1 MPSLPELDSPFPT
14 PFLLPYRRQF
24 PNQNGPPPN
33 TNPDGAA
40 TATRTSTTNTHS
52 ASLVPLATTATYS
65 AVNSM
70 SLVIDPSAESGSN
83 AKSAAP
89 TVATTD
95 SVVDRPTGQS
105 TAQRLFTPQ
114 GKLFAVGIV
123 IIGLAA
129 LTLLTCAIIT
139 IRCTLRNRRRSRTRS
154 RVQSFT
160 EKNVAR
166 RKISSDRASE
176 FWSAGANGPIRG
188 RTQSGDNAVERT
200 DLLKD
205 GQRPPT
211 RPARRGETEA
221 DLRAPGRVHFTPSV
235 MMSDYTGLSID
246 VQPHGSARSSGANM
260 DTNMAN
266 PLSTNSAV
274 ASLNPA
280 VAQQLD
286 RHMSTGTKFTGY
298 TLDQDPFAASPMM
311 PIPTTANP
319 LLSNHATT
327 FPSYG
332 LNSPHTVGDS
342 HIVSSPQFVDHFSSS
357 PSNVATGGSSPS
369 DTLGL
374 GSSLGSTNMLGL
386 VSSPSSPYVPV
397 DMTAPVGTPT
407 SRVMYKSGIDS
418 LMSDPFT
425 YDNVACP
432 GASSW
437 AGTPH
442 TTSFPSPGVTWSNVN
457 LGVASPPAVHI
468 DKTSPG
474 IQTSPLASPYC
485 SSPSLPGSHITSPAP
500 TFQTPPNTSFL
511 SLTPPQPLLSPGLQ
525 SDVSQ
530 ALNQLRRRMSDS
542 TMATRHSQQTECLY
556 RPALGAIP
564 DNDERNSGFF
574 MYNTPGSSRRSLPF
588 VPRLKASTP
597 PEPEM
602 LQMQPTK
609 TRSGVLQ
616 DGSPM
621 YASPISLSDGYHQS
635 FGGNSRTGSGPGT
648 QAGSSSLGHGLASGM
663 GYSAGGSGSS
673 EYADASPAL
682 PSSVRTSVLSYF
694 EKTSNV

>member
-14 PFLLPYRRQF
+14 PFLARYKRQF

-33 TNPDGAA
+33 TDPDRVA
-40 TATRTSTTNTHS
+40 TATRASTASSYS

-65 AVNSM
+65 TVNTM
-70 SLVIDPSAESGSN
+70 SLVVDPSAESGSN

-89 TVATTD
+89 TSSPTSSIADT
-95 SVVDRPTGQS
+95 PTGQS
-105 TAQRLFTPQ
+105 TAQALFTPQ

-123 IIGLAA
+123 VIGLAV
-129 LTLLTCAIIT
+129 LTLLTCAVIT

-154 RVQSFT
+154 RAQSFT
-160 EKNVAR
+160 EKNIAR

-188 RTQSGDNAVERT
+188 RTQSGGNAVEGT
-200 DLLKD
+200 DLLND

-260 DTNMAN
+260 DTNMSN

-274 ASLNPA
+274 ASSNTVVVP
-280 VAQQLD
+280 QLD

-319 LLSNHATT
+319 LLSNHSAT
-327 FPSYG
+327 FPPYG
-332 LNSPHTVGDS
+332 PNSPHTVGDS
-342 HIVSSPQFVDHFSSS
+342 HTVSSPQFASNFSSS
-357 PSNVATGGSSPS
+357 PSNIATG
-369 DTLGL
+369 

-386 VSSPSSPYVPV
+386 ATSPSSPY
-397 DMTAPVGTPT
+397 APMDTSVAIGTPT
-407 SRVMYKSGIDS
+407 SAVMYKSGIDS

-432 GASSW
+432 GVSTW

-442 TTSFPSPGVTWSNVN
+442 STSFPSPGVTWSNVN
-457 LGVASPPAVHI
+457 LGVASPPALHI

-474 IQTSPLASPYC
+474 IQTSTLASPYC

-500 TFQTPPNTSFL
+500 TL
-511 SLTPPQPLLSPGLQ
+511 GLQ

-542 TMATRHSQQTECLY
+542 TMATRQSQQTECLY
-556 RPALGAIP
+556 RPALGAIS

-588 VPRLKASTP
+588 VPRLKVSTP

-609 TRSGVLQ
+609 TRTEVLQ

-621 YASPISLSDGYHQS
+621 YASPISVSDGYHQS
-635 FGGNSRTGSGPGT
+635 SEGNSRSGSGPGT

-663 GYSAGGSGSS
+663 GYSAGGRGSR
-673 EYADASPAL
+673 EYVDTSPAL